1 MGYSP
6 WGCKET
12 QLKRLS
18 MHSSFMRRVGE
29 ISMGQNKHLAS
40 GVLNFNNTFREP

>member
-6 WGCKET
+6 WGRKET

-18 MHSSFMRRVGE
+18 MYSSFMKRVGE
-29 ISMGQNKHLAS
+29 ISMGQNTHLES
-40 GVLNFNNTFREP
+40 GVLNFNNTSREP